1 MYAKQAVK
9 APKGRTRRRHA
20 DEFKQQVI
28 DACLQP
34 GVSMAAVA
42 LANGLNANLV
52 RRWVTDH
59 REGTV
64 AMAVPARNAPT
75 PLPTLVP
82 VTVGLPDV
90 VPDGEIKLEIHREET
105 VVRVSWPIAQAS
117 ICAKWLREVLR

>member
-59 REGTV
+59 KDGAV
-64 AMAVPARNAPT
+64 AIAVPARKAPAPQT
-75 PLPTLVP
+75 TLIP
-82 VTVGLPDV
+82 VTVGQPEIT
-90 VPDGEIKLEIHREET
+90 PNGEIRIEIHHEET
-105 VVRVSWPIAQAS
+105 VVRVSWPVAQAS
-117 ICAKWLREVLR
+117 VCAQWLREVLR